1 MRITVFYQDMPVPAD
16 QGGKADVWRRIA
28 AFRSKG
34 VAVQLVHWV
43 PGGVDACPK
52 AQLHAL
58 GAGVD
63 ALLSL
68 DRGGRPGWKHL
79 LSVPPWLANLDAS
92 PTKMR
97 EMIDSVRRFGS
108 NAVWIEGPWT
118 GEPAS
123 SVASALRLPLLY
135 RSHNIEHLY
144 MASQARAMKTLAQR
158 FRTQLGFVHL
168 RAYESALMARAQ
180 RVYDISCDDLL
191 WWREMGIQ
199 RNHWLPPVSETAA
212 QGGCGEVAQDIDV
225 LFLGNLSAPN
235 NVRSVLW
242 LVEQVWPRVVA
253 LDPLAKLTIAGSGP
267 SPDLRRSLESRP
279 GVTLLPDVS
288 DAVRTLA
295 RAKVHV
301 NPALTGSGIQLKT
314 MEMLMTSAPVV
325 CTSQGAAGFPNWLK
339 EHLAPVDDPGA
350 FADRILSARVLVGPS
365 DPRRLQAQAL
375 FSASAVDEAVGHL
388 RAAQETRKDT

>member
-43 PGGVDACPK
+43 PGGVEACSK
-52 AQLHAL
+52 DRLEAL
-58 GAGVD
+58 AAGVD
-63 ALLSL
+63 ASISL
-68 DRGGRPGWKHL
+68 DRGGRPSWKHL

-92 PTKMR
+92 PTKIR

-108 NAVWIEGPWT
+108 RAVWIEGPWT

-123 SVASALRLPLLY
+123 SVASALGVPLLY

-158 FRTQLGFVHL
+158 LRTQLGFVHL
-168 RAYESALMARAQ
+168 RAYERALMARAQ

-191 WWREMGIQ
+191 WWRERGIQ

-212 QGGCGEVAQDIDV
+212 RGGCGEVAQDIDV

-242 LVEQVWPRVVA
+242 LVEQVWPRVVIS
-253 LDPLAKLTIAGSGP
+253 DPLARLTIAGSGP

-279 GVTLLPDVS
+279 GVTLLPDVP

-314 MEMLMTSAPVV
+314 MEMLMTSAAVV
-325 CTSQGAAGFPNWLK
+325 CTSQGAAGFPDWLK
-339 EHLAPVDDPGA
+339 GHLDPVDDPGA
-350 FADRILSARVLVGPS
+350 FAARVLSARVSSGVV

-388 RAAQETRKDT
+388 RADLEARNST